1 MTVSYL
7 DLAIV
12 VAYVA
17 AVTLFGL
24 FQGRGAASLADYSAA
39 GRNLSWWVLMI
50 SIVATE
56 TSTVT
61 FLSIPGF
68 AFGRDLTWLQIALG
82 FAAGRVLVALWMLPQ
97 YFSGSFLTSYEVL
110 AKRFGGATQQVA
122 SLLFIVTRTL
132 ADGIRL
138 FLTSLVLHEMTG
150 LAIPWAVAGV
160 GTVMI
165 VYTVVGGVK
174 AVVWT
179 EFAQFGIY
187 LGGAILAFVLLV
199 QRLPGGFGGAL
210 AEAGAAGKLRVF
222 DLTLNPA
229 EPYALWAGL
238 LGGIFVT
245 FGSHGVDQLMVQRYF
260 CARSLRDARRA
271 VSIGGLVV
279 LVQFAFFLLLGIGLW
294 AFYQTH
300 PVPAAAGAISGND
313 RIFARF
319 ILDEMPTGVVGLLLG
334 AIFAAAMSSSL
345 NACATAAVRDL
356 WQPRRSGPAGGKEP
370 FDDAAEL
377 RLTRILTVV
386 FGAAQIAAGIAAQ
399 SLRSSV
405 VASVLGIAAFTTG
418 ITLGVFF
425 LGMFA
430 RRVGQRAALAGLV
443 TGLAAMTAI
452 YFATTLAWP
461 WYALAGSAITCAAG
475 WAVSFGLPRETA

>member
-1 MTVSYL
+1 
-7 DLAIV
+7 
-12 VAYVA
+12 
-17 AVTLFGL
+17 
-24 FQGRGAASLADYSAA
+24 
-39 GRNLSWWVLMI
+39 MI
-50 SIVATE
+50 A
-56 TSTVT
+56 
-61 FLSIPGF
+61 
-68 AFGRDLTWLQIALG
+68 
-82 FAAGRVLVALWMLPQ
+82 
-97 YFSGSFLTSYEVL
+97 
-110 AKRFGGATQQVA
+110 
-122 SLLFIVTRTL
+122 
-132 ADGIRL
+132 
-138 FLTSLVLHEMTG
+138 
-150 LAIPWAVAGV
+150 
-160 GTVMI
+160 
-165 VYTVVGGVK
+165 YTVVGGVK

-187 LGGAILAFVLLV
+187 LGGAILAFVLLAGK
-199 QRLPGGFGGAL
+199 LPHGFAGAL

-222 DLTLNPA
+222 DSTLDPS

-260 CARSLRDARRA
+260 CARSLGDARRA

-300 PVPAAAGAISGND
+300 PVPGAAGAIAGND

-356 WQPRRSGPAGGKEP
+356 WQPLRGIALAP
-370 FDDAAEL
+370 AAEL
-377 RLTRILTVV
+377 RLTRALTVA
-386 FGAAQIAAGIAAQ
+386 FGIAQIAAGIAAQ
-399 SLRSSV
+399 ALRSSV

-418 ITLGVFF
+418 IVLGVFF
-425 LGMFA
+425 LGLYA

-443 TGLAAMTAI
+443 VGLVAMSAI
-452 YFATTLAWP
+452 YFTTDLAWP
-461 WYALAGSAITCAAG
+461 WYALVGAGITYAAG
-475 WAVSFGLPRETA
+475 GGASAAGPRERVPA